1 MLVGLALAADAR
13 RWASYKFHLSKMG
26 EDMIETARLQLIA
39 CELEHFEA
47 MLTDERRLAPML
59 RVTPAED
66 WLGFPAAREAMH
78 PCYEHL
84 KFHPSVIGWWTYL
97 FVHKGDAKLIG
108 LGGFKGGPNEE
119 GVVEIGYALA
129 PAYRGMGLASE
140 AARGMLQYAFS
151 HPEVGRVVAHTLAE
165 RNASTRV
172 LERVGLRHVGTV
184 HDPEDGEVWR
194 WSLDRK
200 DYRAA

>member
-1 MLVGLALAADAR
+1 ML
-13 RWASYKFHLSKMG
+13 
-26 EDMIETARLQLIA
+26 ETARLQLIA
-39 CELEHFEA
+39 CELGHFEA
-47 MLTDERRLAPML
+47 MLDDERRLASML
-59 RVTPAED
+59 RVTAAEG
-66 WLGFPAAREAMH
+66 WLGFTAAREAMR
-78 PCYEHL
+78 PAYEYL
-84 KFHPSVIGWWTYL
+84 RRHPSVTGWWTYL

-108 LGGFKGGPNEE
+108 LGGFKGGPSEE

-140 AARGMLQYAFS
+140 AARGMLAYAFS
-151 HPEVGRVVAHTLAE
+151 HPEVRSVVAHTLPE
-165 RNASTRV
+165 KNASTRV
-172 LERVGLRHVGTV
+172 LEGVGLRHVGTV